1 MALKPNIPNILIL
14 FLFSGALLVLP
25 VRGAAAEADNG
36 GTGVWRC
43 GEDGPAKEMG
53 DDACENGWY
62 CPWCH
67 GYIPPGP
74 GARAP
79 EHGCSPCDPH
89 YIPFAGEERFSRNQ
103 AILIVEGLLRK
114 SDIPDLMPA
123 SIKEMENVYEARI
136 VDTDG
141 FHADTL
147 QVHKVNGWVR
157 SFMLP

>member
-14 FLFSGALLVLP
+14 FLFAGVLLVLP

-36 GTGVWRC
+36 GSGVWRC
-43 GEDGPAKEMG
+43 GEDGSATEMG

-67 GYIPPGP
+67 EYILPGP
-74 GARAP
+74 GAGAS

-89 YIPFAGEERFSRNQ
+89 YTPFAGKKRFSRNQ

-147 QVHKVNGWVR
+147 QVHKANGWVR
-157 SFMLP
+157 SLLLP